1 MSRLFSDTLA
11 DLVPYV
17 PGEQPQEPI
26 DLKLNTNE
34 HPYGPSPRAIEAI
47 KQAAS
52 DTLRLY
58 PDYSALSLR
67 RTIAKLHGIHPDQVF
82 VGNGSD
88 EVLAHVYKALFQREG
103 ALLVPDITYSF
114 YRTYSAFFQ
123 VRQELIP
130 LADDLSLNLADY
142 TATRTEPI
150 AGIIFA
156 NPNAPT
162 GLALSLDDIEAILR
176 AHPDVPVVVDEAYVD
191 FGAQTAVPLLERYDN
206 LVVVHT
212 LSKSRALA
220 GLRVGFAMT
229 SKEIVGAL
237 IKVKDS
243 FNSYPLD
250 SLAQA
255 GAEASIRDT
264 EHFTQSCDAVI
275 QAREALS
282 ADLTGLGFEVLP
294 SQANFVFVRH
304 TAYDALSI
312 SQALRARGILVR
324 HFKQPRIHH
333 YLRITVGTLEQC
345 RRLCTTLADIFDDS
359 AITLE
364 A

>member
-1 MSRLFSDTLA
+1 MSHLFSDTLA

-17 PGEQPQEPI
+17 PGEQPQGTI

-47 KQAAS
+47 KQATS

-58 PDYSALSLR
+58 PDYSSLELR
-67 RTIAKLHGIHPDQVF
+67 RSISDLHNIHPDQVF

-88 EVLAHVYKALFQREG
+88 EVLAHIYKALFQRQG
-103 ALLVPDITYSF
+103 VLLVPDITYSF
-114 YRTYSAFFQ
+114 YRTYSAYFQ
-123 VRQELIP
+123 VQQELVP
-130 LADDLSLNLADY
+130 LADDLSLDPADY
-142 TATRTEPI
+142 IAKRSDPI

-162 GLALSLDDIEAILR
+162 GLALGLDDIEAILQ
-176 AHPDVPVVVDEAYVD
+176 ANPDVPVVVDEAYVD
-191 FGAQTAVPLLERYDN
+191 FGAQTAVPLLARYDN

-220 GLRVGFAMT
+220 GLRVGFAMA
-229 SKEIVGAL
+229 SKEIVAAL

-255 GAEASIRDT
+255 GAAASIRDVD
-264 EHFTQSCDAVI
+264 HFKQSCDAVV
-275 QAREALS
+275 QARDALS
-282 ADLTGLGFEVLP
+282 AELTDLGFHVLP

-304 TAYDALSI
+304 TSYDARMI
-312 SQALRARGILVR
+312 SRALRERGILVR
-324 HFKQPRIHH
+324 HLNQPRIEN

-345 RRLCTTLADIFDDS
+345 RRLCSTLADIFKDP
-359 AITLE
+359 E
-364 A
+364 ANI

>member
-34 HPYGPSPRAIEAI
+34 NPYGPSPRAIEAI
-47 KQAAS
+47 RQAAS
-52 DTLRLY
+52 DQLRLY
-58 PDYSALSLR
+58 PDYSARALR
-67 RTIAKLHGIHPDQVF
+67 GSIAELHGIDPDQVF

-88 EVLAHVYKALFQREG
+88 EVLAHIYKALFQRDG
-103 ALLVPDITYSF
+103 VLLVPDITYSF
-114 YRTYSAFFQ
+114 YRTYSAYFQ
-123 VRQELIP
+123 VRQELVP
-130 LADDLSLNLADY
+130 LADDLSINVSDY
-142 TATRTEPI
+142 TVARTSPV

-162 GLALSLDDIEAILR
+162 GLALTLDDIAAILR

-191 FGAQTAVPLLERYDN
+191 FGGQSAVSLLEQFDN

-220 GLRVGFAMT
+220 GLRVGFAMAST
-229 SKEIVGAL
+229 QIVQAL
-237 IKVKDS
+237 IRVKDS

-250 SLAQA
+250 TLAQA
-255 GAEASIRDT
+255 GAMASIQDVG
-264 EHFTQSCDAVI
+264 HFRQSCDAVI
-275 QAREALS
+275 QARETLS
-282 ADLTGLGFEVLP
+282 ADLTELGFQVLP
-294 SQANFVFVRH
+294 SLTNFVFVRH
-304 TAYDALSI
+304 SAYDALLI
-312 SQALRARGILVR
+312 SQALRKRGILVR
-324 HFKQPRIHH
+324 HFNQPRIEQ

-345 RRLCTTLADIFDDS
+345 RRLCNTLAEIFNDP
-359 AITLE
+359 AVTI
-364 A
+364 

>member
-34 HPYGPSPRAIEAI
+34 HPYGPSPRALEAI
-47 KQAAS
+47 KHAAS
-52 DTLRLY
+52 DALRLY
-58 PDYSALSLR
+58 PDYSALPLR
-67 RTIAKLHGIHPDQVF
+67 RTIADFHGLHPDQVF

-88 EVLAHVYKALFQREG
+88 EVLAHIYKALFQREG
-103 ALLVPDITYSF
+103 VLLVPDITYSF
-114 YRTYSAFFQ
+114 YRTYSAYFQ
-123 VRQELIP
+123 VQQELIP
-130 LADDLSLNLADY
+130 LADDLSINLADY
-142 TATRTEPI
+142 TSTRTGAV

-162 GLALSLDDIEAILR
+162 GLALSLDDIAAILR

-191 FGAQTAVPLLERYDN
+191 FGAQTAVPLLEQFDN

-220 GLRVGFAMT
+220 GLRVGFAMA
-229 SKEIVGAL
+229 SKQIVGAL
-237 IKVKDS
+237 TRVKDS

-255 GAEASIRDT
+255 GAAASIQDV
-264 EHFTQSCDAVI
+264 EHFQQSCDAVI
-275 QAREALS
+275 QAREVLS
-282 ADLTGLGFEVLP
+282 ADLTALGFDVLP
-294 SQANFVFVRH
+294 SSANFVFARH
-304 TAYDALSI
+304 SAYDALTI
-312 SQALRARGILVR
+312 SQALRERGILVR
-324 HFKQPRIHH
+324 HFSQPRIDQ
-333 YLRITVGTLEQC
+333 YLRITVGTLQQC
-345 RRLCTTLADIFDDS
+345 RRLCTTLAEIFDVTT
-359 AITLE
+359 AVR
-364 A
+364 

>member
-34 HPYGPSPRAIEAI
+34 HPYGPSPHAIEAI
-47 KQAAS
+47 KHAAS

-58 PDYSALSLR
+58 PDYSALDLR
-67 RTIAKLHGIHPDQVF
+67 RAIADLHAIQPDQVF

-88 EVLAHVYKALFQREG
+88 EVLAHIYKALFQREG
-103 ALLVPDITYSF
+103 VLLVPDITYSF

-123 VRQELIP
+123 VRQELVP

-142 TATRTEPI
+142 TAKRDKPI

-162 GLALSLDDIEAILR
+162 GLALGLDDIEAILR

-191 FGAQTAVPLLERYDN
+191 FGAQSAVALLERFDN

-220 GLRVGFAMT
+220 GLRVGFAMAST
-229 SKEIVGAL
+229 AIVAAL
-237 IKVKDS
+237 VKVKDS

-255 GAEASIRDT
+255 GAAASIRDVD
-264 EHFTQSCDAVI
+264 HFRQSCRAVI
-275 QAREALS
+275 HARGALS
-282 ADLTGLGFEVLP
+282 ADLVELGFQVLP
-294 SQANFVFVRH
+294 SRANFVFVRH
-304 TAYDALSI
+304 TAYDALAI
-312 SQALRARGILVR
+312 SHALRERGILVR
-324 HFKQPRIHH
+324 HFNHPRIEQ
-333 YLRITVGTLEQC
+333 YLRITVGTLDQC
-345 RRLCTTLADIFDDS
+345 RRLCTTLADIFDD
-359 AITLE
+359 ATLSL
-364 A
+364 